1 MAGRAT
7 LPGAGPVLTNP
18 PSHARVPLGAPT
30 WRAGR
35 VQGQNPCKAAGGPP
49 APLHMTTP
57 VPPSASS
64 DHAAPPPD
72 RPRQHT
78 LLVVDDDASSR
89 RWMIDSLAG
98 GGHRIIEATNG
109 AEALAA
115 LREHRPCLMVMDV
128 EMPGLGGVE
137 VCRIVKANQG
147 TTGFGFIPIILVTA
161 SQGRG
166 GRIEG
171 LELGADDYLIK
182 PFAADELTARVNSML
197 RLKALHDELV
207 EKNRALERVNQELEA
222 RRQELDALS
231 RTDPLTGVANRRAFD
246 SALVNELLRTGR
258 HHAPLALLMIDV
270 DHFKQL
276 NDTHGHPFG
285 DRVLQ
290 ALCRTALANLR
301 QIDLLA
307 RYGGEEFAV
316 LLPATPPQDAHMVAE
331 RLRIAI
337 ASLRFPAPSA
347 EAGDEAL
354 GCTVSIG
361 IATTASGADVSNVT
375 EVRDAFL
382 AEADAQ
388 LYAAK
393 QAGRNRTHPER
404 MRA

>member
-1 MAGRAT
+1 MTAPASPSPAADPRAD
-7 LPGAGPVLTNP
+7 
-18 PSHARVPLGAPT
+18 S
-30 WRAGR
+30 
-35 VQGQNPCKAAGGPP
+35 
-49 APLHMTTP
+49 
-57 VPPSASS
+57 
-64 DHAAPPPD
+64 
-72 RPRQHT
+72 PREHT
-78 LLVVDDDASSR
+78 LLVVDDDVASR
-89 RWMIDSLAG
+89 KWMIDSLSRC
-98 GGHRIIEATNG
+98 GHRIIEATNG

-115 LREHRPCLMVMDV
+115 LRAHRPCLMVMDV

-147 TTGFGFIPIILVTA
+147 PTGFGFIPVILVTA

-166 GRIEG
+166 NRIEG

-197 RLKALHDELV
+197 RLKALHDELL
-207 EKNRALERVNQELEA
+207 EKNRALERANRELEA
-222 RRQELDALS
+222 RRQELDELS

-246 SALVNELLRTGR
+246 AALVNELLRTGR
-258 HHAPLALLMIDV
+258 HHAPLALLMLDV
-270 DHFKQL
+270 DHFKRL

-290 ALCRTALANLR
+290 ALCRTGLENLR

-316 LLPATPPQDAHMVAE
+316 LLPATPAQDARLVAE
-331 RLRIAI
+331 RLRLAI
-337 ASLRFPAPSA
+337 AALRFPFTRPDGTP
-347 EAGDEAL
+347 ETL

-361 IATTASGADVSNVT
+361 IATTTEGADVANLSSI
-375 EVRDAFL
+375 RDAFI

-393 QAGRNRTHPER
+393 QAGRNRTHPLTF
-404 MRA
+404 RA

>member
-1 MAGRAT
+1 MQAAGA
-7 LPGAGPVLTNP
+7 LSP
-18 PSHARVPLGAPT
+18 VPLP
-30 WRAGR
+30 
-35 VQGQNPCKAAGGPP
+35 
-49 APLHMTTP
+49 MTTP
-57 VPPSASS
+57 VTPLPVAELRT
-64 DHAAPPPD
+64 DA
-72 RPRQHT
+72 PRQHT
-78 LLVVDDDASSR
+78 LLVVDDDAGSR
-89 RWMIDSLAG
+89 RWMVECLSR

-147 TTGFGFIPIILVTA
+147 SAGFGFIPVILVTA

-207 EKNRALERVNQELEA
+207 EKNRALERANRELEA

-246 SALVNELLRTGR
+246 AALVNELLRTGR
-258 HHAPLALLMIDV
+258 HQAPLALLMLDV

-290 ALCRTALANLR
+290 ELCRTALDNLR

-316 LLPATPPQDAHMVAE
+316 LLPATPAEDARLVAE
-331 RLRIAI
+331 RLRLAI
-337 ASLRFPAPSA
+337 ASLRFPLPTP
-347 EAGDEAL
+347 EGDEQTI

-361 IATTASGADVSNVT
+361 IATTDRGANVANVT
-375 EVRDAFL
+375 DIRDAFV

-393 QAGRNRTHPER
+393 QAGRNRTHPLTF
-404 MRA
+404 RA